1 MRYFIGIA
9 LLGAIA
15 CSCERN
21 TGTIG
26 LNHVNHNGFELGDH
40 QSLPVVAT
48 SETFDSLHT
57 SQPNF
62 LMLGEYDDPI
72 FGHAK
77 ASFVSQIILTG
88 LSPDFGVNAIV
99 DSAFLILPK
108 AAVYGDSS
116 APLGFTVKRLGE
128 VLSVDSSYLSSS
140 SFTGVELLCDTVIE
154 HPRNGTA
161 LVVRMDTGFFQS
173 WVVDASQ
180 NTPGHF
186 ASNTDFVSYLPGLIL
201 EPKPGNQA
209 MYSFNKTVQDI
220 RVRLYYSN
228 DSLRN
233 DTVGK
238 GVLPFDMLL
247 WEIARSANVFELD
260 HSNASFNLGSQ
271 DSVNGEHTVYLQAMG
286 GSAIR
291 LNMVG
296 LDSLRGKGL
305 LVNHAS
311 LRIPVREGS
320 ALIYSAPN
328 SILGLVPRGNSRPL
342 LRDYY
347 NANPGG
353 ALMVQSV
360 LRDRYYTLEITRHVQ
375 RLLSNTDSASPE
387 ILIVPASMA
396 GSAHRAVIN
405 GNLDP
410 VAPITLELYTAKPF

>member
-1 MRYFIGIA
+1 MRHFIGFV
-9 LLGAIA
+9 LLGAILF
-15 CSCERN
+15 SCERN

-62 LMLGEYDDPI
+62 LMLGEYDDPV

-154 HPRNGTA
+154 QPRNGTA

-173 WVVDASQ
+173 WVVDASK
-180 NTPGHF
+180 NTPEHF

-209 MYSFNKTVQDI
+209 MYSFNKSVQDI

-260 HSNASFNLGSQ
+260 HSNASFNHGSQ

-291 LNMVG
+291 
-296 LDSLRGKGL
+296 
-305 LVNHAS
+305 

-387 ILIVPASMA
+387 ILIVPSAMA
-396 GSAHRAVIN
+396 GSANRAVIN

-410 VAPITLELYTAKPF
+410 VAPITLELYTSKPF